1 MAGRDADIV
10 IHGGGIAGLWTLAR
24 LKNLGYDALLVEPN
38 AIGGVQTIA
47 SQGIIHSGLKYAL
60 SGKINALAR
69 EISAMPEV
77 WRDAL
82 NGDGPVDL
90 SKAKRAA
97 ETQYMMIPKGV
108 MGSILKI
115 GAKSF
120 FGTEVEKIKWPP
132 EVSATGFE
140 GTLVDMAE
148 PVLDIPSVIRT
159 LAEPYMSCIR
169 KSADGVNARKHIY
182 TAAEGNDKSGIATQ
196 RRPLLMGLL
205 KKAPFPLW
213 VHLVGASDKPMATT
227 TTHENKE
234 GETSW
239 NFVGEVAERDKT
251 ENPDAVYDAMFEALK
266 KYMPLT
272 EINDAELAVLP
283 IDRIEAKP
291 GAGIMP
297 DAPVIYNKD
306 DKIYAWPT
314 KLTFAPMMAD
324 KIAEELKAQDIRPS
338 HNDTDWSFLPE
349 VSYAEPPWEK
359 AQWIKDKSDRRA

>member
-213 VHLVGASDKPMATT
+213 VHLVGASDKPMATI
-227 TTHENKE
+227 TTHETKD
-234 GETSW
+234 GEIAW
-239 NFVGEVAERDKT
+239 YFGGQVAERDKN

-338 HNDTDWSFLPE
+338 HNHTDWSFLPE